1 MKRILIVA
9 LMLFTTAATADEL
22 VINLASYHVD
32 SVVDFNERNYGIGY
46 RWAEENIEVGFFRN
60 SYYGLVG
67 PDVNGI
73 GYSLYAKGSAGN
85 FQINKYIWINCDVG
99 LAIYGADGPLPIMPI
114 VQPMLIL
121 KPFKRINVNM
131 GYMPIFGEVI
141 EYGTEGEETKKSTM
155 KGVLTLSVGY
165 IF

>member
-1 MKRILIVA
+1 MKKLLLLVT
-9 LMLFTTAATADEL
+9 LLLSTGAAADEL
-22 VINLASYHVD
+22 VINLASHHID

-46 RWAEENIEVGFFRN
+46 RWADENIEVGFFRN
-60 SYYGLVG
+60 SYAGMVA
-67 PDVNGI
+67 PDVNGL

-99 LAIYGADGPLPIMPI
+99 LAVYGADGPLPIMPI

-121 KPFKRINVNM
+121 KPLKRINVNL
-131 GYMPIFGEVI
+131 GYMPMF
-141 EYGTEGEETKKSTM
+141 YETVLYDVDGNELKKSTM

-165 IF
+165 LF